1 MIIPVYPS
9 NSAKPVTFSV
19 LNVGNGII
27 ARGGLINP
35 DPASVTF
42 VLTSEPPL
50 KVAVAVAVLIPRL
63 SAVVRPAPNGSVMFK
78 SNVPSSYPDPAFVIV
93 NPVKDPEVILAVTVA
108 PSFTSPEVIKASTE
122 STVIPEY
129 LFS

>member
-1 MIIPVYPS
+1 MLAMELSLWWIDKSI
-9 NSAKPVTFSV
+9 
-19 LNVGNGII
+19 
-27 ARGGLINP
+27 

-108 PSFTSPEVIKASTE
+108 PSFEFHQK
-122 STVIPEY
+122 
-129 LFS
+129 